1 MISRWKN
8 QTELLFCIGRAN
20 VIFTIDLLK
29 VYWVIS
35 MKSKSENLA
44 FFKAFFKTHRP
55 QYKFKIMSFGLKNAA
70 ATDKY

>member
-1 MISRWKN
+1 MEKPNRSII
-8 QTELLFCIGRAN
+8 LFCIGRAN

-44 FFKAFFKTHRP
+44 FLKTHRA
-55 QYKFKIMSFGLKNAA
+55 QYKFKVMPFGLKNAA